1 MKKITVSDKV
11 YKKLLALKG
20 EKTFTEIIDEPIR
33 ENVKKRAEMII
44 SLSTKSPPEE
54 YEEAIKL
61 VKEGLRARH
70 IEKDT

>member
-1 MKKITVSDKV
+1 M
-11 YKKLLALKG
+11 
-20 EKTFTEIIDEPIR
+20 
-33 ENVKKRAEMII
+33 KKRAEMII

-54 YEEAIKL
+54 YGEAIKL